1 MKSDLPAAE
10 YIPALLAYL
19 IVPLVLTKALV
30 RANWLQTGAAFG
42 ILWAVLLLLG
52 IAMGGT
58 WGERIGWPMIFGMFF
73 STPGVPIIAW
83 VLKKA
88 GALAG

>member
-10 YIPALLAYL
+10 YIPILLAYL
-19 IVPLVLTKALV
+19 IVPLLLARVLV

-42 ILWAVLLLLG
+42 ILWAVLLFLG
-52 IAMGGT
+52 IAMGST
-58 WGERIGWPMIFGMFF
+58 WGERIGWPMIFAMFF
-73 STPGVPIIAW
+73 STPGVPTIAW
-83 VLKKA
+83 ILKKA